1 MEYKKREVGEN
12 VRFWFNSYSKRI
24 CCQINI
30 LSNNKMSS
38 ADSRTTEEFSLPPD
52 VQAQYE
58 QFMRKS
64 ELNIVIWGPRF
75 SNDPV
80 IKKLYAKRI
89 QIQQKIVELGH
100 TAVLGEEDKL
110 VNKLQQSG
118 LNLFCAEFIEANHAD
133 YIICFMASPGSI
145 GEVHDF
151 AMKFTEKMMICIN
164 SEYYKSYSGQGILAA
179 FEGKNGK
186 LDWFKHPED
195 IDGCHLAGRV
205 IKQIKQVN
213 QAKQFELVSML

>member
-1 MEYKKREVGEN
+1 
-12 VRFWFNSYSKRI
+12 
-24 CCQINI
+24 
-30 LSNNKMSS
+30 MSS
-38 ADSRTTEEFSLPPD
+38 TDSLKTEEFPLPPE

-58 QFMRKS
+58 LFTRKS
-64 ELNIVIWGPRF
+64 ELNIVIWGPRP
-75 SNDPV
+75 SNDPE
-80 IKKLYAKRI
+80 IKKLYLKRI

-100 TAVLGEEDKL
+100 NAVLGEEDKL

-118 LNLFCAEFIEANHAD
+118 LNLFCAEFIEANNAD
-133 YIICFMASPGSI
+133 YIVCFMASPGSI

-151 AMKFTEKMMICIN
+151 AMKFTNKMMICMN
-164 SEYYKSYSGQGILAA
+164 SKYYKGYSGQGILAA

-186 LDWFKHPED
+186 MDWFKHPDD

-213 QAKQFELVSML
+213 QAKQYELVSTL